1 MSVHAFVAN
10 MLGWPGAPDPPFVL
24 LRLGYLGMGGVLVGY
39 MAGVEQRQRE
49 RAATATRILGLVGSH
64 SSVVTAMHGLV
75 NELLHLYG
83 ASHMVVTLEE
93 EERDVVTVWR
103 GDRAESGASRHAIRA
118 VQEPRDRVPMYLLA
132 VPAQVSAWLVTR
144 HPGKPG
150 HTGVALLALGH
161 DGHEVPV
168 SFSIDPLLDTPF
180 AWTRALCLAYPAAQ
194 GMNARVFLFLP
205 PGVRAGRVELRDVQA
220 IMREVGPAVVNLYL
234 QRRLQSRSAVVERTR
249 ISRELHD
256 GVIQALIGVEMQ
268 LEVTRR
274 QADGQVPATITS
286 ELMHIQQIIGQEVLN
301 VRDLMQMLK
310 PMDVDAARLVE
321 YLASTVEQFRQRT
334 GIRARFACGVEDIDL
349 SPRVCRE
356 IASIVQEALANVR
369 KHSEA
374 TSVLVR
380 LDTQDGDWRVTID
393 DNGRGLDFE
402 GYLSPEEVE
411 SQRKGPMI
419 IKERTRSINGQLSI
433 HSHPGF
439 GTKLE
444 IRVPRRHHG

>member
-1 MSVHAFVAN
+1 
-10 MLGWPGAPDPPFVL
+10 
-24 LRLGYLGMGGVLVGY
+24 
-39 MAGVEQRQRE
+39 
-49 RAATATRILGLVGSH
+49 
-64 SSVVTAMHGLV
+64 
-75 NELLHLYG
+75 
-83 ASHMVVTLEE
+83 
-93 EERDVVTVWR
+93 
-103 GDRAESGASRHAIRA
+103 
-118 VQEPRDRVPMYLLA
+118 MYLLA

-161 DGHEVPV
+161 DGHDVPV

-274 QADGQVPATITS
+274 QADGQVPASITS
-286 ELMHIQQIIGQEVLN
+286 ELMHIQRIIGQEVLN

-411 SQRKGPMI
+411 SQRKGPVI